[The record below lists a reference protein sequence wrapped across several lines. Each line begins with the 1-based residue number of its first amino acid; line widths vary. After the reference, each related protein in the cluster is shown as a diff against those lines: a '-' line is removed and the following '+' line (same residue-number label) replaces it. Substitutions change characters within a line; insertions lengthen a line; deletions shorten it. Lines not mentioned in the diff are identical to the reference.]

1 MMQNHLLFAPAN
13 IKSIK
18 SAVKSIFEQITP
30 IINGGRVLRII
41 FFGNSKSNQEYIEDK
56 SIVEEALK
64 DLPFNIL
71 PVWSYVAQPP
81 FESPL
86 AAEVWWDELEWE
98 LEERYFNAIRYI
110 LMTKNGAKRI
120 LVGGLNELDKG
131 RIYDQTKAICNM
143 IESILKQEEMP
154 IDSIV
159 RQWNYIERI
168 TFEDQDNQH
177 YQEFNDARSELYS
190 QCEWVDGYPAATGIG
205 ALAGGVTIDFDA
217 TVGLPIAAIDNK
229 MQVAAHAYSKDVLL
243 GEKSQKTTPKFERAK
258 LTGDMLY
265 ISGTAAI
272 RGEESLVGVSAAEQT
287 RITLENIDELLR
299 ESECG
304 AARTLRVYIK
314 HKEDFEQIRDV
325 VEEYAPYDALYIF
338 ADICRDELLVE
349 IESVAYKGWF
359 CL

>member
-1 MMQNHLLFAPAN
+1 MMQNHLIFAPAN
-13 IKSIK
+13 ITDTKQ
-18 SAVKSIFEQITP
+18 AFQSIFEQITK
-30 IINGGRVLRII
+30 IVNGGRVLRII
-41 FFGNSKSNQEYIEDK
+41 LFGQSENNQQYATEKAIIKE
-56 SIVEEALK
+56 SITESFA
-64 DLPFNIL
+64 DFM

-81 FESPL
+81 FESHL
-86 AAEVWWDELEWE
+86 AAEVWWDETYWQI
-98 LEERYFNAIRYI
+98 EERYCGSTRYI
-110 LMTKNGAKRI
+110 AMQYGEAKRI
-120 LVGGLNELDKG
+120 LVGGLNEIEKG
-131 RIYDQTKAICNM
+131 RIYDQTKAICTTM
-143 IESILKQEEMP
+143 AAILEQESMP

-190 QCEWVDGYPAATGIG
+190 RCEWANGYPAATGIG

-217 TVGLPIAAIDNK
+217 TVGLSVAAVDNK
-229 MQVAAHAYSKDVLL
+229 LQVAAHAYSKEVLL
-243 GEKSQKTTPKFERAK
+243 GEKSKKTTPKFERAK
-258 LTGDMLY
+258 LSNDLLY

-299 ESECG
+299 EGECG
-304 AARTLRVYIK
+304 AARSLRVYTK
-314 HKEDFEQIRDV
+314 YKEDFEQIREV

-349 IESVAYKGWF
+349 IEAVSYRE
-359 CL
+359 